1 MNNNLLQEAFN
12 WCELAKSKYNIQ
24 TVICGGCA
32 RDVWF
37 GIEPKDVDIMI
48 FGGADEDII
57 SDAVSEL
64 GASLSLHIYN
74 ERYLD
79 RLEHIWKVKDKPI
92 DILLYNCETALEVV
106 EALDFNINQFVLVS
120 PTDSRYWGNTGLD
133 TLVAIRGD
141 HSYKREVYIREK
153 HKQLMSL

>member
-1 MNNNLLQEAFN
+1 MQSNLLQEAFD
-12 WCELAKSKYNIQ
+12 WCELAKNEYNIQ

-37 GIEPKDVDIMI
+37 GIDPKDVDIMI
-48 FGGADEDII
+48 FGGADEDTI
-57 SDAVSEL
+57 DQAVGEL

-133 TLVAIRGD
+133 TLVVVRGD
-141 HSYKREVYIREK
+141 HSYKREAYMREK

>member
-1 MNNNLLQEAFN
+1 MQNNLLQEAFD
-12 WCELAKSKYNIQ
+12 WCELAKNEYNIQ

-32 RDVWF
+32 RDIWF

-64 GASLSLHIYN
+64 GAYLSLHIYN

-120 PTDSRYWGNTGLD
+120 PTDSRYWGLWPLSE
-133 TLVAIRGD
+133 LVSIRGD
-141 HSYKREVYIREK
+141 HSLKREMYMREK